1 MRNKKG
7 LRVLIPCMLVIILI
21 MTGCAQ
27 EEAPGGV
34 TDVTGAFALPEGE
47 TAESAQ
53 TTGEASSE
61 EATPATVTVSEISSA
76 SENEGN
82 PPKART
88 LSAEECGELQKFFNE
103 VGNYGFLLSIYEKPQ
118 DLDADQVFFA
128 GAGLELRVPA
138 DEEREAYL
146 EETGED
152 EAPNLFRLGA
162 TQVNDYLQYRAGVS
176 MKDLSRQPD
185 WVYLEDYDAYYL
197 CHGDERRREI
207 STECITESKEERR
220 TWTAGTFPYTR
231 RFSRRTATATDSAQT
246 ACGWRT
252 DSCSG
257 LTASLRR
264 RAWAR

>member
-1 MRNKKG
+1 
-7 LRVLIPCMLVIILI
+7 MLVIILI

-128 GAGLELRVPA
+128 GAGLGLRVPA

-146 EETGED
+146 EETG
-152 EAPNLFRLGA
+152 
-162 TQVNDYLQYRAGVS
+162 
-176 MKDLSRQPD
+176 
-185 WVYLEDYDAYYL
+185 
-197 CHGDERRREI
+197 
-207 STECITESKEERR
+207 
-220 TWTAGTFPYTR
+220 
-231 RFSRRTATATDSAQT
+231 
-246 ACGWRT
+246 
-252 DSCSG
+252 
-257 LTASLRR
+257 
-264 RAWAR
+264 